1 MLSATK
7 KCPIGLST
15 FKDHTDLF
23 TPKPWFNNLQVV
35 TDEQVSQVEKETKDQ
50 AACKAWHHHRAGW
63 ITSSSAHRV
72 THTSLEE
79 PSQALIKD
87 IYKSQSIKTTNSKG
101 HAFYGARTMR
111 WKYKYTL
118 APVANCHL
126 GQVGQRLSPTF
137 LSLPVLYVIL
147 GLIRVTYQFQIV

>member
-87 IYKSQSIKTTNSKG
+87 LCKSRSVDNQLKTPCILWGKDHEVDIQISIRSEHCHITNLYKASIRPG
-101 HAFYGARTMR
+101 IQDA
-111 WKYKYTL
+111 L
-118 APVANCHL
+118 
-126 GQVGQRLSPTF
+126 
-137 LSLPVLYVIL
+137 
-147 GLIRVTYQFQIV
+147 